1 MAPMAGEC
9 HAAIFEILPSKLSWA
24 PGKLEQSSLP
34 EQGQHSAKQ
43 RVLSALELC
52 SVSKPNESPE
62 PQGVAGTGASYRVEH
77 YTREACGRAFGPLSF
92 AQTIRFCNRLDTE
105 LSQLKSNDPLELLV
119 LATPSQNPEA
129 RANSAV
135 LLGAYL
141 IFRLGWSVEQ
151 VATALPEE
159 GDLSFACSWSRLD
172 RQENK
177 RHLRALHCWHGL
189 KMAQQNGWVSSL
201 CCEDALHAD
210 LLISGWERLALTY
223 DASWL
228 VPGMVILC
236 ADPTTTLCDPNP
248 NTFSEL
254 WPTVETPICGQ
265 QAAPETIFE
274 SMPEDSSLESLAG
287 KDHANA
293 KQIGSVSRTTCE
305 SVPEGSGSAS
315 LASEDIV
322 NGQQTGSV
330 SGMTR
335 AGRWPS
341 RLTPILV
348 SPNDMEAPAHEAR
361 TPLSPVSPLSF
372 CSPSSCPV
380 SPGRTPGARRRRPS
394 VCSST
399 DTVCKEYRNFI
410 DMELANNH
418 GGQVLPFFGLLQ
430 ELGVKSVVRA
440 NFKIEAGMVTPSY
453 DAAALQGLGMNHL
466 SVPIAD
472 HNGGLPKPCQVA
484 AVLEMCETLAYG
496 DPIAVHCKGGFGRS
510 VVLACAIAIDRLDV
524 SGSAIIGW
532 VRIVRPGAV
541 TTTEQEQ
548 MLCSFKGRDDLR
560 KWAGY
565 PRNTHRCQC
574 MIQ

>member
-1 MAPMAGEC
+1 MAPMAGDC
-9 HAAIFEILPSKLSWA
+9 HAGIFEILPSKLSWA
-24 PGKLEQSSLP
+24 PGKLKQSSLP

-52 SVSKPNESPE
+52 SVLKPNESPE

-151 VATALPEE
+151 VTTALPEE

-254 WPTVETPICGQ
+254 WPTVETPMCGQ
-265 QAAPETIFE
+265 QPAPETIFE
-274 SMPEDSSLESLAG
+274 SMPEDSCLESFG
-287 KDHANA
+287 RQD
-293 KQIGSVSRTTCE
+293 
-305 SVPEGSGSAS
+305 SGSAL
-315 LASEDIV
+315 LASEDIEI
-322 NGQQTGSV
+322 GQQTGSV
-330 SGMTR
+330 SRMTK
-335 AGRWPS
+335 AESWESG
-341 RLTPILV
+341 LTPVIV
-348 SPNDMEAPAHEAR
+348 IPIIHIEPPADGDC
-361 TPLSPVSPLSF
+361 TPLSRLSSVCPLS
-372 CSPSSCPV
+372 PGAASCPG
-380 SPGRTPGARRRRPS
+380 SWRRA
-394 VCSST
+394 CSST
-399 DTVCKEYRNFI
+399 DTVCKEYRNFA
-410 DMELANNH
+410 DMEVANNH

-440 NFKIEAGMVTPSY
+440 NFKMEAGMVTPSY
-453 DAAALQGLGMNHL
+453 DATALQGLGMNHL

-472 HNGGLPKPCQVA
+472 HNGGLPKPCDVA

-496 DPIAVHCKGGFGRS
+496 NPIAVHCKGGFGRS
-510 VVLACAIAIDRLDV
+510 VVLACAIAIDRFDV

>member
-1 MAPMAGEC
+1 MTGEC
-9 HAAIFEILPSKLSWA
+9 SAGIFEILPSKLSWA
-24 PGKLEQSSLP
+24 PGKLEQSSLL
-34 EQGQHSAKQ
+34 EQGQLPAKQ

-52 SVSKPNESPE
+52 SVSKPTESPE
-62 PQGVAGTGASYRVEH
+62 SQGLVGAGGSYQVLH
-77 YTREACGRAFGPLSF
+77 YSQEACGRAFGPLNF

-105 LSQLKSNDPLELLV
+105 LSRLKSNDPLELLV

-141 IFRLGWSVEQ
+141 IFRLGWSVDQ
-151 VATALPEE
+151 VTMALPEE

-172 RQENK
+172 LKENK
-177 RHLRALHCWHGL
+177 RHMRALHCWQGL
-189 KMAQQNGWVSSL
+189 KIAQQNGWVSSL
-201 CCEDALHAD
+201 CCEDAFHAD
-210 LLISGWERLALTY
+210 LVVSGWERLALTY

-228 VPGMVILC
+228 VPGMVIIC
-236 ADPTTTLCDPNP
+236 ADPTTTVCDPNP

-254 WPTVETPICGQ
+254 WPTVEKPMCGQ
-265 QAAPETIFE
+265 QPEPTILFE
-274 SMPEDSSLESLAG
+274 SMFEDVSPS
-287 KDHANA
+287 KDNVNA
-293 KQIGSVSRTTCE
+293 KQIGSVSRMTFG
-305 SVPEGSGSAS
+305 SVPEDSGPAS
-315 LASEDIV
+315 LASKDTV

-330 SGMTR
+330 SGITR
-335 AGRWPS
+335 ARRWQS
-341 RLTPILV
+341 RPTPVLI
-348 SPNDMEAPAHEAR
+348 SPNEMESPAD
-361 TPLSPVSPLSF
+361 PLSPVSPLSL

-380 SPGRTPGARRRRPS
+380 SPRRTPGARGRRPS

-399 DTVCKEYRNFI
+399 DTVCKEYGNFV

-418 GGQVLPFFGLLQ
+418 GGQGLPFFGLLQ

-440 NFKIEAGMVTPSY
+440 NFNMEAGMVTPSY

-472 HNGGLPKPCQVA
+472 HNGGLPKPSDVA

-496 DPIAVHCKGGFGRS
+496 YPIAVHCKGGFGRS
-510 VVLACAIAIDRLDV
+510 VVLACAIAIDRFDV
-524 SGSAIIGW
+524 SGAAILGW
-532 VRIVRPGAV
+532 VRIVRLGAV

-560 KWAGY
+560 KWAGC
-565 PRNTHRCQC
+565 PRNTKCCRC